1 MKTKSI
7 RTQISI
13 YVLIISI
20 VTSIV
25 IGVFSYTSL
34 RTNLEKSIGI
44 KALDLAK
51 AISVNIDGDSI
62 HKYDQT
68 NEKDD
73 NYNTIRDYLSSVKAN
88 IDVKYI
94 YIMTDSGSDYKYIME
109 GVKDGDNLDEIV
121 NLGDLQSKGEYGAE
135 PQQVLSAGDGAA
147 TSLYS
152 NGEYG
157 LLLSGFAPIFD
168 SNHKVVAILGIDIS
182 AQMVQDSVLAFLPIF
197 IAIMMLSCL
206 ATFFLIRYSVIK
218 IVIRP
223 IKTVQDAALS
233 LAEGNFNILLP
244 EEYLTKNNEIG
255 TLSRAFATLSE
266 QLNQIK
272 TEIVSISEKKIS
284 SETEEDS
291 KGDFKRIKESI
302 NNIIRTYHTLLSDF
316 EVVSKGLTERSNQVS
331 EISNSLASGSNEQ
344 TCSIENF
351 SESITILADSA
362 RQNYQTV
369 GKATSLIK
377 EAEAG
382 ISKCNAD
389 MEEVLSAMT
398 DIRQVSDEISTIMDE
413 ITEIAFVTNLLSL
426 NASIEAVRAGKN
438 GKGFAVVAEEVRKLA
453 AKSNLASRRTEALLT
468 KSTQAVESGKTMTE
482 ITGNDLKRMY
492 ETTNQVITAIQD
504 ISLVSQKQEN
514 EMEQIKHG
522 IHEVASVIKDNSEKA
537 DETANASSELSR
549 QADFLEQKINEFI
562 LK

>member
-522 IHEVASVIKDNSEKA
+522 IHEIASVIKDNSEKA

-562 LK
+562 F

>member
-389 MEEVLSAMT
+389 MEEVLSDMT

-522 IHEVASVIKDNSEKA
+522 IHEIASVIKDNSEKA

-562 LK
+562 F